1 MWPQRLCVDH
11 PLRLSRP
18 VDTRIQHTATSETW
32 SDYTSQSTWQPMEV
46 GEEVIGIHPLDNT
59 CRCALTVAC
68 QGRKNC
74 NWKILR
80 LAVVPA
86 PAEDPSFW
94 WCRFCRNKEV
104 LWKPWGALLAI
115 SVQVQNLC
123 FRVQTK
129 VYFPGN
135 CQPMTN
141 HNGDISTLPF
151 LPNTELLNGRSS
163 QTFLDSPGFPQNSKV
178 VWGSSYLILSSS
190 STEIITAAWSEAR
203 PWILS
208 IPFPFVS
215 HKYDI

>member
-1 MWPQRLCVDH
+1 MEQYKTSGPGDIHRETPQNDDMWPSKPMLPQRLCVDH

-74 NWKILR
+74 NLKILR

-94 WCRFCRNKEV
+94 CCWFCRK
-104 LWKPWGALLAI
+104 
-115 SVQVQNLC
+115 
-123 FRVQTK
+123 
-129 VYFPGN
+129 
-135 CQPMTN
+135 
-141 HNGDISTLPF
+141 
-151 LPNTELLNGRSS
+151 
-163 QTFLDSPGFPQNSKV
+163 
-178 VWGSSYLILSSS
+178 
-190 STEIITAAWSEAR
+190 
-203 PWILS
+203 
-208 IPFPFVS
+208 
-215 HKYDI
+215 